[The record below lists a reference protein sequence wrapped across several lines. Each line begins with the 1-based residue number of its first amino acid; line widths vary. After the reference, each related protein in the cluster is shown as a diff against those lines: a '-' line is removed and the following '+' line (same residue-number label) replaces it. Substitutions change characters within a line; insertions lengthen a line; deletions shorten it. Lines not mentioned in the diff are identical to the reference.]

1 MSKKNKIILKA
12 LTIIFVGVLGL
23 IFLIGTPIFTVIT
36 AFVLRD
42 QIPYN
47 ILIALTII
55 NALDLIVI
63 ILLITGGS
71 KKVKKPSEETDKSWK
86 QKILWY

>member
-12 LTIIFVGVLGL
+12 LLVIFVGVIGL

-47 ILIALTII
+47 ILFALTII
-55 NALDLIVI
+55 NTLDLIVI

-71 KKVKKPSEETDKSWK
+71 KKVKKSSGEIDKT
-86 QKILWY
+86 